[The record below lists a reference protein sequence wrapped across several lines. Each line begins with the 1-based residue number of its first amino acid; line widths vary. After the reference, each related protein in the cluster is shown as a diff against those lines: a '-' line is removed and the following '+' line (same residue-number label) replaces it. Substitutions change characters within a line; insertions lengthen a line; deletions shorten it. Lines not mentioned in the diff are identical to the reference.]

1 MVLDHLDVEE
11 RTLAA
16 LGTDLDDERIAA
28 RLGELSAQHH
38 EVLGLL
44 QQVCDAAGVPLDPGE
59 ESCPTARAFYDELAR
74 LDRYLRAQLM
84 LEDGALAARMARH
97 SPPP

>member
-1 MVLDHLDVEE
+1 MVLSHLDVEE

-16 LGTDLDDERIAA
+16 LGTEIDDERVAA
-28 RLGELSAQHH
+28 RLADLSAQHN

-44 QQVCDAAGVPLDPGE
+44 QQVCDAAGVPPHPGE
-59 ESCPTARAFYDELAR
+59 ESCPTARAFYDELVR

-84 LEDGALAARMARH
+84 LEDGALAARIARH